1 MILIQ
6 LNDQSVAIDQET
18 NLEKLLHTHGYGV
31 GGYAVLVNQKFISG
45 SQYGSVALKADDVI
59 EIIFPMQGG

>member
-6 LNDQSVAIDQET
+6 LNDQSIAIDQET
-18 NLEKLLHTHGYGV
+18 NLEKLLHTQGYGV

>member
-6 LNDQSVAIDQET
+6 LNDQSVAVDQET

-31 GGYAVLVNQKFISG
+31 GGYAVLVNRKFISG
-45 SQYGSVALKADDVI
+45 SQYGSLALQANDVI